1 VNKMKI
7 YIETLGCSKNLVDSE
22 IMTNLFTTNQ
32 HQIVLEPEIAEIIVV
47 NTCGFIEDAKKESID
62 EIFNLAQLKEEGNCK
77 KLIVTGCL
85 SERYSEALAKEIP
98 EVDAFLGTTTFQ
110 NIIKVVDQL
119 LGEEKQFVSVGN
131 IDEMIYDHANRELLT
146 PKHFAYVKIAE
157 GCDNKCTYCII
168 PKLRGKFRSRKMED
182 IVEEVEKLVVKG
194 VKEVILIAQDTARYG
209 IDLYDS
215 YKLAELLKRLGKI
228 KDLKWIRIQYAYP
241 DVIDDELINE
251 IRDNDKVVK
260 YLDIPIQHGND
271 EILKKM
277 NRKITVSEI
286 EALIHKLRSKIED
299 MTIRTT
305 LIVGFPG
312 ETKEQ
317 FNDLYSFVKEMS
329 FDRLGVFAY
338 SDEEDTP
345 AYALSNK
352 ISQALKEERRKKIM
366 MLQKDISEEK
376 NQLKI
381 DQVYEVLIEEKLPD
395 EKIYLGRTA
404 YDSPEIDG
412 IVYVHTDKVLAI
424 GSFVDVTIT
433 GALEYDLLGD
443 C

>member
-1 VNKMKI
+1 MKI

-22 IMTNLFTTNQ
+22 IMMNIFTKNLHEITLN
-32 HQIVLEPEIAEIIVV
+32 PEKADIIVV

-62 EIFNLAQLKEEGNCK
+62 EILRLAEYKEIGVCK

-85 SERYSEALAKEIP
+85 SERYSDELSKEIP
-98 EVDAFLGTTTFQ
+98 EVDAFLGTTTFKG
-110 NIIKVVDQL
+110 IIEVVENL
-119 LGEEKQFVSVGN
+119 LKADNQYVEVGN
-131 IDEMIYDHANRELLT
+131 IDEMIYESASRNLLT

-157 GCDNKCTYCII
+157 GCDNRCTYCII
-168 PKLRGKFRSRKMED
+168 PQLRGKFRSRKMED
-182 IVEEVEKLVVKG
+182 IINEVSELVSQG

-209 IDLYDS
+209 IDLYDE
-215 YKLAELLKRLGKI
+215 YKLADLLKALGKI
-228 KDLKWIRIQYAYP
+228 DGLKWIRVQYAYP
-241 DVIDDELINE
+241 DVIDDNLIAE

-260 YLDIPIQHGND
+260 YLDIPIQHSHN

-277 NRKITVSEI
+277 NRKISREAIVSLI
-286 EALIHKLRSKIED
+286 EKLRSEIKD

-312 ETKEQ
+312 ETQEH
-317 FNDLYSFVKEMS
+317 FNDLKSFVSKME

-338 SDEEDTP
+338 SDEENTP
-345 AYALSNK
+345 AYELPNK
-352 ISQALKEERRKKIM
+352 ISDEIKEKRRNEIMAL
-366 MLQKDISEEK
+366 QQGISEKK
-376 NQLKI
+376 NHGLV
-381 DQVYEVLIEEKLPD
+381 DQKLEVVIEEKLD
-395 EKIYLGRTA
+395 GENIYIGRSA

-412 IVYVHTDKVLAI
+412 IVYVHTDAKLSI
-424 GSFVDVTIT
+424 GSYVEVTIT